1 MFLEQEGLSYIGMNE
16 IDQDFCRGFLHFLET
31 AKNSVAKKQKGRIIS
46 KGCAHH
52 HQAVLNR
59 ALDKAVGESILQQ
72 NPMKMLD
79 KREKFQPSPEERDF
93 LTIEEWATWLSLQLA
108 VGFPQRS
115 ETGCCQQGLED
126 HGETCRN
133 QQTRH
138 FPYQLPH
145 LYHND
150 PDSRQTSI

>member
-52 HQAVLNR
+52 HQAVLNG
-59 ALDKAVGESILQQ
+59 ALDKAVREGILQQ
-72 NPMKMLD
+72 NPMKLLD

-93 LTIEEWATWLSLQLA
+93 LTIVEVGNMAKSATGSWFSPTLRNWVLS
-108 VGFPQRS
+108 
-115 ETGCCQQGLED
+115 TG
-126 HGETCRN
+126 
-133 QQTRH
+133 
-138 FPYQLPH
+138 P
-145 LYHND
+145 
-150 PDSRQTSI
+150 